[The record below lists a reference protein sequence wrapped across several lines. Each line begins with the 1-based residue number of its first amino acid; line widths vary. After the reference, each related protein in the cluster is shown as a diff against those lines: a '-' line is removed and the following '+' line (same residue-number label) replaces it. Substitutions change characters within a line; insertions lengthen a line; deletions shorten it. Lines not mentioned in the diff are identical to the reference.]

1 MALFQVV
8 ILFLSILTLSVKI
21 SSSQEILDINILL
34 DKFMQFT
41 ANELHVEE
49 IQVRSISLITFL

>member
-8 ILFLSILTLSVKI
+8 ILFLGILILFVKI

-49 IQVRSISLITFL
+49 IQVRSISLFTFL